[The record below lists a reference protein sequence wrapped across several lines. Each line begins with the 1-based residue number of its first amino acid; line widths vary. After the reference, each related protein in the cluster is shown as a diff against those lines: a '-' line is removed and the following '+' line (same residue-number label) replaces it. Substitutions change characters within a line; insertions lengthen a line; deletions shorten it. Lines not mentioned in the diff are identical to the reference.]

1 MVENI
6 DTNPKVDQI
15 IDKTNVEN
23 TIQINTNS
31 NIPAYNLRARKKL
44 TSSFL

>member
-23 TIQINTNS
+23 TIQINS
-31 NIPAYNLRARKKL
+31 NIPAYNLRARKN
-44 TSSFL
+44 